1 MFDNRVSGDFVNFHG
16 HFVLDPTKTSADEPL
31 RGDTEEHVKQLFDL
45 LHEGR
50 SEIRLKKYALCPVCR
65 GPIAAHELLHS
76 ETDLAGGGKIDILMP
91 KTSKSHHNFFF
102 PLQNQFVLNF
112 YEVGDPVPGRRGWR
126 KFDQ

>member
-1 MFDNRVSGDFVNFHG
+1 
-16 HFVLDPTKTSADEPL
+16 VLDPTKTSTDEPL

-76 ETDLAGGGKIDILMP
+76 ETDLAGGEKIENSLTP
-91 KTSKSHHNFFF
+91 KTSKSYHNFVFSQ
-102 PLQNQFVLNF
+102 QNHIF
-112 YEVGDPVPGRRGWR
+112 
-126 KFDQ
+126 